1 MVLLLPAI
9 VVDEV
14 LGSVDARIVGG
25 TAAVTVE
32 GGVVTIGVVCD
43 G

>member
-1 MVLLLPAI
+1 MLFP
-9 VVDEV
+9 VVVVVEV
-14 LGSVDARIVGG
+14 LGSVDAVTIGG
-25 TAAVTVE
+25 AAVVTVE